1 MTYFEP
7 LHHELRDIHDWDNPL
22 RLAIDGLEVIA
33 LLSITL
39 YSFFFAL
46 GPMYRGD
53 DGEIHSVYSLFQLL
67 THWHTFWRLIVGAVM
82 SLTGV
87 LLLRDWMYGAQE
99 REEERRR
106 RKGWRED
113 LARIREAD
121 MANEVPEEM
130 NCPDCKGTGKRAGED
145 CSRCGGSGKL
155 PIEHYPPDTNPYE
168 ENDD

>member
-1 MTYFEP
+1 MTYFKP
-7 LHHELRDIHDWDNPL
+7 RHHELRDIHDWDNPL
-22 RLAIDGLEVIA
+22 RSAIDGLEVIV

-46 GPMYRGD
+46 GPTYRGD
-53 DGEIHSVYSLFQLL
+53 DGEIHSVYSLFGLL
-67 THWHTFWRLIVGAVM
+67 THWHTLWHLIVGAVV

-106 RKGWRED
+106 RKEWRED

-121 MANEVPEEM
+121 MASEVPNEM
-130 NCPDCKGTGKRAGED
+130 NCPDCKGTGNRAGED
-145 CSRCGGSGKL
+145 CSRCGGTGKL
-155 PIEHYPPDTNPYE
+155 PIQR
-168 ENDD
+168 